1 MNKIKETDKDYLRR
15 IVDGSFFFWMVDNF
29 DKYDYKPKA
38 LKIYKRFV
46 EIKKEY
52 DGYKDQIAARKISS
66 ISFDNY
72 MGIAKRLYENY
83 LYFITQ
89 YKNDFISVKK
99 KYDKEKYDLNKPY
112 AKTYICQ
119 DYMKGKVVKLYTP
132 HEEIEQKINPLTGEV
147 IDEVRNEDALDDVSK
162 DAPEFILP
170 EDKKKEYDIKKQ
182 RKNLL
187 GQYGFA
193 NASIIMGLLM
203 VIPMLLM
210 VFVFKFLSNSSGKK
224 ATLANNFGIL
234 LNSYSLYIALGVVV
248 LLILASGLS
257 MITNKKSQ
265 YALKKYD
272 NLVNNINPKDF
283 YPEEKILYQQEKEA
297 LKKQSFKSFNFR
309 NRIGQVESTIVL
321 SFGLLLGI
329 IFGMLFQKKNS
340 IMSILFAFVVLIL
353 CTTLVIAM

>member
-1 MNKIKETDKDYLRR
+1 M
-15 IVDGSFFFWMVDNF
+15 
-29 DKYDYKPKA
+29 
-38 LKIYKRFV
+38 
-46 EIKKEY
+46 
-52 DGYKDQIAARKISS
+52 Q
-66 ISFDNY
+66 
-72 MGIAKRLYENY
+72 
-83 LYFITQ
+83 
-89 YKNDFISVKK
+89 
-99 KYDKEKYDLNKPY
+99 
-112 AKTYICQ
+112 
-119 DYMKGKVVKLYTP
+119 GKVVKLYTP
-132 HEEIEQKINPLTGEV
+132 HEEIEQKVNPLTGEV

-210 VFVFKFLSNSSGKK
+210 AFVFKFLSNSSGKK

-272 NLVNNINPKDF
+272 NLVNNI
-283 YPEEKILYQQEKEA
+283 
-297 LKKQSFKSFNFR
+297 
-309 NRIGQVESTIVL
+309 IGI
-321 SFGLLLGI
+321 
-329 IFGMLFQKKNS
+329 
-340 IMSILFAFVVLIL
+340 
-353 CTTLVIAM
+353 